1 MRVVARARPNPE
13 RFCAWFLARRGL
25 SARVT
30 IASANR
36 SSVSAITRMNSVD
49 VRRWMVL
56 SAEEHLD
63 RVNPKDRFLN
73 AFLLSAGVDQRR

>member
-63 RVNPKDRFLN
+63 PKDRFLN